1 MSRSCRCNRV
11 IWCAIAL
18 LLCAE
23 VAQAQGIMLARRVIG
38 RIEQMSQTSPNGATT
53 YDTASVIVDV
63 PVDRVYA
70 AVKTQVR
77 TAQGITVTREDPA
90 TGRIEFTNGTQIA
103 GIQAVSLGDNL
114 TQLMVSAAHSN
125 APTSPTS
132 MIVQHIVAACKAMN
146 VECSRGS

>member
-23 VAQAQGIMLARRVIG
+23 IAEAQGIMLARRVIG